1 MPAIP
6 KRESE
11 LARPRSRKGGNPQ
24 PVTKGV
30 SRPAKIPNAPRDWHP
45 IARRMWDSLKESGGS
60 DFFESSDWAFA
71 YSLCDDLSVY
81 KKPHVTRDGEEYIK
95 RSPEM
100 LKAILGGL
108 ERLLVTEVDRRKV
121 RIELHEPEP
130 EQDDAIVLAI
140 AEYQADLG
148 VDPEGD

>member
-11 LARPRSRKGGNPQ
+11 LARPRSRKGGEVK
-24 PVTKGV
+24 PVTRGTLKPV
-30 SRPAKIPNAPRDWHP
+30 TIPNAPRDWHP
-45 IARRMWDSLKESGGS
+45 IARRMWDSLKTSGQTE
-60 DFFESSDWAFA
+60 FFQDSDWAFA

-108 ERLLVTEVDRRKV
+108 ERLMFTEVDRRKV

-148 VDPEGD
+148 IEPEGD